1 MSIIKEFRDFAI
13 KGNAVDMAV
22 GIIIGG
28 AFGKIVSSLVNDVIM
43 LPIGRLLGKMDFSGL
58 ALNFDGSPF
67 IKYGSFINSVIDF
80 TITAFCIFVVV
91 KQMNRMRPAPAAEPT
106 TKTCPYCLS
115 AIPLKATKCAHC
127 TSLLEN

>member
-43 LPIGRLLGKMDFSGL
+43 LPIGRLLGKMDFSSL

-67 IKYGSFINSVIDF
+67 IKYGSFINSLIDF

-91 KQMNRMRPAPAAEPT
+91 KQMNRLRPAPAAEPT